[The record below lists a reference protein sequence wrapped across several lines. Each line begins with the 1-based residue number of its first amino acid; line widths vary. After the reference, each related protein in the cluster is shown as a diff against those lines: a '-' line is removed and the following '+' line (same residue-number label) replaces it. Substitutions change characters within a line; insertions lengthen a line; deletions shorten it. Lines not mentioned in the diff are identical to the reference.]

1 VSDQKE
7 KQIAEMNDRCTVEIP
22 DEDENVVIV
31 FNPAVA
37 GVAMAAATIIIMI
50 NITTTSTNN
59 NDIII
64 GSSNRTTMTEKG

>member
-22 DEDENVVIV
+22 DEDGNVVIV
-31 FNPAVA
+31 FNPAVAVA

-50 NITTTSTNN
+50 NITTTNN

-64 GSSNRTTMTEKG
+64 GSSNRSTMTEKS

>member
-22 DEDENVVIV
+22 DEDGNVVIV

-50 NITTTSTNN
+50 NITTTNN

-64 GSSNRTTMTEKG
+64 GSSNRSAMTEKS